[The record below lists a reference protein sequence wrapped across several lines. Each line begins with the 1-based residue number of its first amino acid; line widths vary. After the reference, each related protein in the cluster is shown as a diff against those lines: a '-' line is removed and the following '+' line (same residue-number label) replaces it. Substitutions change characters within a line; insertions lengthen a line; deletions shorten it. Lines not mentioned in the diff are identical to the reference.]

1 VNLRRLK
8 YFLKIVDVG
17 SLTQASEVLHVAQP
31 ALSQQLATLEGEF
44 KQKLLVRTQKGV
56 VPTEAGK
63 ALYAHAQIILRQFQ
77 QAQADVL
84 NAGRTLAGQVSI
96 GLAPGTAALALA
108 LPLLQAVHA
117 RHPQIV
123 LHLNEDFGT
132 TLCDVVRN
140 GRMDMAVLYGGVDA
154 TPGLSFEP
162 LLTEELFVVA
172 RPGMLRSNARGRGV
186 EQSGD
191 VSLADLAQV
200 DLLLPCTGNQLR
212 RYLDQSF
219 ASSRIAPRVV
229 AEMESSNTLAAAI
242 ASGIGATLL
251 PVSAARAVAATA
263 DAQMRRVVAPVVE
276 VPLVLCAS
284 DHLPHSE
291 PAQAVKAI
299 ILELVGRLEMEAG
312 LHTAQGRG

>member
-1 VNLRRLK
+1 VSHRKAPTRNFGANL
-8 YFLKIVDVG
+8 
-17 SLTQASEVLHVAQP
+17 
-31 ALSQQLATLEGEF
+31 
-44 KQKLLVRTQKGV
+44 
-56 VPTEAGK
+56 
-63 ALYAHAQIILRQFQ
+63 LRQFQ

-172 RPGMLRSNARGRGV
+172 RPGMLRSNAKGRGV

-263 DAQMRRVVAPVVE
+263 DAQMNRF
-276 VPLVLCAS
+276 CAS
-284 DHLPHSE
+284 FSIGATSSSGTTAHPSRQPVMLKYFEKLLTEITSSPHCSALW
-291 PAQAVKAI
+291 PNDSSK
-299 ILELVGRLEMEAG
+299 LKPR
-312 LHTAQGRG
+312 

>member
-1 VNLRRLK
+1 MNLRRLK
-8 YFLKIVDVG
+8 YFLKIVDIG

-63 ALYAHAQIILRQFQ
+63 ALYAHAQIILRQFE
-77 QAQADVL
+77 QAQTDVL

-96 GLAPGTAALALA
+96 GLAPGTAAIALA

-117 RHPQIV
+117 RHPEIV

-132 TLCDVVRN
+132 TLCDAVRN
-140 GRMDMAVLYGGVDA
+140 GRMDMAVFYGGVDT

-172 RPGMLRSNARGRGV
+172 R
-186 EQSGD
+186 SG
-191 VSLADLAQV
+191 SLSSGTGGDIPLAKLDQV
-200 DLLLPCTGNQLR
+200 DVLLPCTGNQLR
-212 RYLDQSF
+212 RYLDKSF
-219 ASSRIAPRVV
+219 ASSRIVPHVV
-229 AEMESSNTLAAAI
+229 AEMESSSTLAAAV

-263 DAQMRRVVAPVVE
+263 DAQMRRVVAPVVD

-291 PAQAVKAI
+291 PAKVVKSI
-299 ILELVGRLEMEAG
+299 ILELIGRLVMEAG
-312 LHTAQGRG
+312 LHTP